1 MKRYSCF
8 WIAALLLATSCV
20 DHRYDYMVD
29 DSAYFAK
36 SDLQEETLSVMNAQD
51 YVYEVWIHKS
61 GYWQEKF
68 AARLELDYNYLVQ
81 YNSTNGTD
89 FEMLDEKYYTFERDF
104 VIEEGENEACIPLT
118 IKTEQ
123 ILTDMDY
130 GTYYIPLSVNSLTP
144 GKEVYLEKSHF
155 ILALTL
161 QQPVLKIDG
170 AGFEDTN
177 GVYNGNVSVDANT
190 YSGDTYELDI
200 TAMLDV
206 QTTEDLEVVYQVGE
220 VKGSERELDSQYY
233 SFTNGAS
240 VIMTVGEQ
248 YAENY
253 LSVNLKDMPDGKWV
267 IPVEI
272 STTNDKVQVAE
283 DKSLVKLTVI
293 KGSIDEAIPCIGS
306 YAQGSEI
313 IVSSDLTLSDHVI
326 ANIGGRSMS
335 YTVID
340 NAILEQPTW
349 MNVSIQ
355 GSDVKLSINES
366 NESTY
371 KERLATIT
379 LVDESNLLEKVIT
392 VRQGMKGYGIIL
404 NKDLWSAELEND
416 YGVKIGGTVPSLK
429 GLYDNSWST
438 STSNKLYVEFSKVD
452 NQKGVTIIFDLG
464 ENPHQYTHLG
474 LLPRIEWV
482 AQSPKKVKIDHSTDK
497 VTWTNGSEQTA
508 FTEDELKNN
517 GSWIKNDY
525 ECKTM
530 KWFEISNTPITS
542 RYVRISV
549 IDSFWSSGSY
559 ISFDEFFISDKS
571 SSNSD

>member
-1 MKRYSCF
+1 MKKYSWF
-8 WIAALLLATSCV
+8 WFAALLLATSCV

-68 AARLELDYNYLVQ
+68 AARLELDYNYLVE

-89 FEMLDEKYYTFERDF
+89 FQMLDEKYYSFERDF
-104 VIEEGENEACIPLT
+104 VIEEGEDEASVPMT
-118 IKTEQ
+118 IKVEQ
-123 ILTDMDY
+123 ILADMDY

-144 GKEVYLEKSHF
+144 GKEVYVDKSHF

-177 GVYNGNVSVDANT
+177 GVFDGNVSIDANT
-190 YSGDTYELDI
+190 YTGDTYELDI
-200 TAMLDV
+200 TAMLNV

-220 VKGSERELDSQYY
+220 VENSERKLDAQYY

-240 VIMTVGEQ
+240 VTMTVGEQ
-248 YAENY
+248 HAENY
-253 LSVNLKDMPDGKWV
+253 LSVNLKDMPDGRWV

-293 KGSIDEAIPCIGS
+293 KGSIDEAIPCTGD
-306 YAQGSEI
+306 YAQGNEI
-313 IVSSDLTLSDHVI
+313 IVDGNQTYIGEVI
-326 ANIGGRSMS
+326 ANIGEREMS
-335 YTVID
+335 LTVID
-340 NAILEQPTW
+340 NATSEQPTW
-349 MNVSIQ
+349 MKVSID
-355 GSDVKLSINES
+355 GGDVKLSVTES
-366 NESTY
+366 NGSTY

-392 VRQGMKGYGIIL
+392 VRQGMKDYGIVL
-404 NKDLWSAELEND
+404 NKAFWSAELEND
-416 YGVKIGGTVPSLK
+416 YGITIGGKYSTLE
-429 GLYDNSWST
+429 GLYDNLWST
-438 STSNKLYVEFSKVD
+438 SSSNKLYVEFSNVR
-452 NQKGVTIIFDLG
+452 QSEGVTIVFDLG
-464 ENPHQYTHLG
+464 EKPHQYTHLG

-482 AQSPKKVKIDHSTDK
+482 AQSPKKVKIDYSDDK
-497 VTWTNGSEQTA
+497 SVWTGGSQMEG
-508 FTEDELKNN
+508 FSESELKSG
-517 GSWIKNDY
+517 GSWIGDDY
-525 ECKTM
+525 QCKTM
-530 KWFEISNTPITS
+530 KWFEISETPIAS
-542 RYVRISV
+542 RYVRVTV

-571 SSNSD
+571 SESGD